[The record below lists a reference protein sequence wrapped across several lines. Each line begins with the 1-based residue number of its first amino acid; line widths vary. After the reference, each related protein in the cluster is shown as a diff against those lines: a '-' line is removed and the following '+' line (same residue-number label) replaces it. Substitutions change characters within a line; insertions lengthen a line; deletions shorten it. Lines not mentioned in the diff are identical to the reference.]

1 MGGSESMTINPTA
14 DGPEPMPQGPHMK
27 EATDADD
34 GLEKQLDIARQV
46 SDVSTAATQSPAGVS
61 PWAPPCEPV
70 PFHQLESMD
79 EAGNSEQLSEEEQ
92 DRRPPRPPSSW
103 EKAFGIEMPLA
114 GAEAVGRQG
123 RAGERRGC
131 AQDCSEPARICLGMP
146 PLQSELG
153 QW

>member
-1 MGGSESMTINPTA
+1 MTINPTA

-92 DRRPPRPPSSW
+92 D
-103 EKAFGIEMPLA
+103 
-114 GAEAVGRQG
+114 
-123 RAGERRGC
+123 
-131 AQDCSEPARICLGMP
+131 CSEPARICLGMP

-153 QW
+153 QWAQWAVAAEEWQSAVLGEAVEYPCDAEGSDLSSSDEE